1 MSPETAS
8 GTAAAQTV
16 GQQFMI
22 RFEEFWQSIQ
32 ASLGDLLWNLAAVC
46 VILLIAKFVMGLVS
60 RGTSRVM
67 RDARYHKEEGQGRRV
82 DTLMTLVRSV
92 ARYAIYFFAIL
103 LVLDQFGFAKPL
115 SALIAAAGVGSLAI
129 GFGAQ
134 NLVKDVVTGFF
145 MIFEN
150 QFSVGDYIQ
159 IDNDVG
165 TVEATAMRVTYLRTF
180 KGEQV
185 IIPNGTITRVINYT
199 RGCSVAQITISTAYE
214 ADTRQVLNI
223 IQEAVDTYAAQNP
236 DLVLEAPVVQG
247 ITALAASSVD
257 IGVICKTP
265 AMSQWQVERG
275 LRLAIKE
282 TFDRKG
288 VEFPYPRMVLAPYAP
303 GAPSAQSG
311 HAPWDEQQ
319 QIPHWAEPGEDDDD
333 TH

>member
-1 MSPETAS
+1 MNLDTP
-8 GTAAAQTV
+8 TAAAAVSV
-16 GQQFMI
+16 GEQFMT
-22 RFEEFWQSIQ
+22 RFDEFWKTIQ
-32 ASLGDLLWNLAAVC
+32 AGLGDLLWNLVSVV
-46 VILLIAKFVMGLVS
+46 VILLIARFAMGLVS
-60 RGTSRVM
+60 KATRKVM
-67 RDARYHKEEGQGRRV
+67 EGERYHWEESQGRRV

-92 ARYAIYFFAIL
+92 ARYGIYFIAIL

-115 SALIAAAGVGSLAI
+115 NALIAAAGVGSLAI

-145 MIFEN
+145 MIFES

-159 IDNDVG
+159 IDDNVG

-199 RGCSVAQITISTAYE
+199 RGSSVAQITISTSYE
-214 ADTRQVLNI
+214 ADTRQVLSI
-223 IQEAVDTYAAQNP
+223 IQEAVDNYAKEHP
-236 DLVLEAPVVQG
+236 DLVLEEPVVQG
-247 ITALAASSVD
+247 ITALAGSSVD

-275 LRLAIKE
+275 LRLAVKE

-288 VEFPYPRMVLAPYAP
+288 VEFPYPRVVVAPFA
-303 GAPSAQSG
+303 GASAQDSG
-311 HAPWDEQQ
+311 PQSDHTVWQDRQDLPDWVDSE
-319 QIPHWAEPGEDDDD
+319 EDR
-333 TH
+333 